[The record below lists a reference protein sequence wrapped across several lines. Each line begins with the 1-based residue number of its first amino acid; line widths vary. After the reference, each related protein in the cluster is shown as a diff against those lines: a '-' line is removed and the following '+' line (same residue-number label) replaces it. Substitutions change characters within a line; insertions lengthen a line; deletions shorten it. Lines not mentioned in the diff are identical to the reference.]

1 MRCQPRATVASETG
15 EGPTSE
21 TLELSREIDYHLLLL
36 LLKKSVHQLSQ
47 LKNRISHHG
56 RSNVPC
62 RFPMPVMGSCF
73 GLYGCG
79 IRGMLEQLG
88 RCGKSW
94 FLACWERRDVR
105 ALFDSQS
112 TPSTS
117 PVAYSTVQYGRH
129 VPSEIFLGSKNTW
142 EGKKQTIGRNH
153 GVYCSSFSPF
163 SLLSFY
169 INEYSWEHGSRGLA
183 LSTQELDT
191 LVPL

>member
-1 MRCQPRATVASETG
+1 MVDQMSPVDSQCPSWAAALGYMGVASAVCLSNWGAAVSRGSWRVGNDETF
-15 EGPTSE
+15 
-21 TLELSREIDYHLLLL
+21 ELF
-36 LLKKSVHQLSQ
+36 V
-47 LKNRISHHG
+47 
-56 RSNVPC
+56 
-62 RFPMPVMGSCF
+62 
-73 GLYGCG
+73 
-79 IRGMLEQLG
+79 
-88 RCGKSW
+88 
-94 FLACWERRDVR
+94 
-105 ALFDSQS
+105 
-112 TPSTS
+112 TPSRLPVPV

>member
-36 LLKKSVHQLSQ
+36 FLKKSVHQLSE

-56 RSNVPC
+56 RSNVPR

-105 ALFDSQS
+105 ALCDSQS

-117 PVAYSTVQYGRH
+117 PVAYSTVLQYSTVDTCLPRFSWEAKTHGREKSKPLEETMAFIARVSH
-129 VPSEIFLGSKNTW
+129 HFL
-142 EGKKQTIGRNH
+142 
-153 GVYCSSFSPF
+153 FSPF
-163 SLLSFY
+163 
-169 INEYSWEHGSRGLA
+169 I
-183 LSTQELDT
+183 
-191 LVPL
+191 